1 MSVRR
6 SLTLAVRDQLRAA
19 VVYGGLALDVSECE
33 VMADGKPP
41 PGCGIKFA
49 AVHQG
54 PRRNRLLTGDESE
67 FGCMVTLSWKTSAPF
82 DRIGTAEIEV
92 VDGLDDFAD
101 SVWNCI
107 FAHQWGVDPTG
118 VMNKADQYLA
128 ARTSDPLADP
138 PDYYQWVEALYPQD
152 MTVPQPVREE
162 WFNATRT
169 GHQTRG
175 SQYAETMQ
183 FCGFSVAITFG
194 GAKRIQR
201 LEDAGA

>member
-6 SLTLAVRDQLRAA
+6 SLTLAVRDQLRAT
-19 VVYGGLALDVSECE
+19 VLNGGLALEVDECE

-92 VDGLDDFAD
+92 ADGLDDFAD
-101 SVWNCI
+101 SVWHCI
-107 FAHQWGVDPTG
+107 FARQWGVDPTG
-118 VMNKADQYLA
+118 VMNKADDYLLSA
-128 ARTSDPLADP
+128 ALPGSS
-138 PDYYQWVEALYPQD
+138 YYQWVEALYPQD
-152 MTVPQPVREE
+152 MGLPTPVREE

-201 LEDAGA
+201 LGDAGA